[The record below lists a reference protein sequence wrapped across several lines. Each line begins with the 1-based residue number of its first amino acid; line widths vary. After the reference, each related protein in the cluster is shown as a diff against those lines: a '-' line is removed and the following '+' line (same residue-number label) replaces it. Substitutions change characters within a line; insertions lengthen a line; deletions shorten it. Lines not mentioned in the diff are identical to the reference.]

1 MSRDAQGRGQGQR
14 ARGVGSRDRLH
25 FGWLRAALLL
35 VCAGATA
42 SEFALPRDGW
52 VSWTVTAVEG
62 APEWCCHSLEGPAG
76 AAVACDLDGRRGN
89 YTSDGER
96 SSETLKVYALMQDG
110 QATRVRAYGPSCPVR
125 AGTPI
130 TQLGALDTDASAR
143 WLAGQVPAGDERFSE
158 ALGALA
164 LHAGS
169 VAEDALARIA
179 TDPGAGERRKDAV
192 FWLGH
197 ARGEAGVRRIEPLLT
212 GDPDPKMREHAAF
225 AVSQSGVARRGD
237 LLLRQAKDDEAESVR
252 SQAWF
257 WLAQSGDARTED
269 EVRAALRR
277 EASEAVRQQA
287 IFALSQLPGGRGVPA
302 LIAVIEDRGLPMEDR
317 KQALFWLG
325 QSESD
330 SALAYLD
337 RVLR

>member
-1 MSRDAQGRGQGQR
+1 MSREEQKRGKGQGAGVVA
-14 ARGVGSRDRLH
+14 ARHRLQ

-52 VSWTVTAVEG
+52 VSWTVDAVEG
-62 APEWCCHSLEGPAG
+62 APEWCCHSLDGPAG
-76 AAVACDLDGRRGN
+76 ATVACDLDSRRGH

-96 SSETLKVYALMQDG
+96 STETIKLYALMQG
-110 QATRVRAYGPSCPVR
+110 GRATRVRAYGPSCPVR
-125 AGTPI
+125 ADSPI
-130 TQLGALDTDASAR
+130 ADLGALDTHASAR
-143 WLAGQVPAGDERFSE
+143 WLAGQMPAGNERFSE
-158 ALGALA
+158 TLGALA

-169 VAEDALARIA
+169 VAEDTLTRIA
-179 TDPGAGERRKDAV
+179 SDPAAGERRKDAL

-197 ARGEAGVRRIEPLLT
+197 VRGEAGVRRIEPLLT
-212 GDPDPKMREHAAF
+212 GDPDPSVREHAAF

-237 LLLRQAKDDEAESVR
+237 LLLRQAQGDPAESVR

-257 WLAQSGDARTED
+257 WLAQTGDARAEA

-277 EASEAVRQQA
+277 ETSQSVRQQS
-287 IFALSQLPGGRGVPA
+287 IFALSQLPDGRGVPA
-302 LIAVIEDRGLPMEDR
+302 LIALVEDRALGMEDR

-330 SALAYLD
+330 AAVAYLD

>member
-1 MSRDAQGRGQGQR
+1 MTGMKRGTGQG
-14 ARGVGSRDRLH
+14 ARGTGSRDRLR

-52 VSWTVTAVEG
+52 VSWTVDAVDG
-62 APEWCCHSLEGPAG
+62 APEWCCHGLDGPAG
-76 AAVACDLDGRRGN
+76 ATVECDLDNSRSN

-96 SSETLKVYALMQDG
+96 QIETLKVYALMQGG

-130 TQLGALDTDASAR
+130 TQLGALGTDASAR
-143 WLAGQVPAGDERFSE
+143 WLAGQMPAGDERFSE
-158 ALGALA
+158 TLGALA

-169 VAEDALARIA
+169 AAEDALAAIA

-197 ARGEAGVRRIEPLLT
+197 ARGEAGVRRIEPMLL
-212 GDPDPKMREHAAF
+212 GDPDPEVREHAAF
-225 AVSQSGVARRGD
+225 AVSQSGVARRGE
-237 LLLRQAKDDEAESVR
+237 LLLRQAKGDKAESVR

-257 WLAQSGDARTED
+257 WLAQTGDARTED
-269 EVRAALRR
+269 EVRAALRQEKSR
-277 EASEAVRQQA
+277 SVRHQA
-287 IFALSQLPGGRGVPA
+287 IFALSQLQGGRGVPA
-302 LIAVIEDRGLPMEDR
+302 LIRVVEDRALPMDER

-330 SALAYLD
+330 AALAYLD
-337 RVLR
+337 QVLR

>member
-1 MSRDAQGRGQGQR
+1 MTAMKRGTGQG
-14 ARGVGSRDRLH
+14 ALGMDGSHRFQ
-25 FGWLRAALLL
+25 FGWLRGALLL

-76 AAVACDLDGRRGN
+76 AAVACDLDSRRGN

-96 SSETLKVYALMQDG
+96 SSETLKVYALMRDG

-143 WLAGQVPAGDERFSE
+143 WLAGQMPAGDERFSE
-158 ALGALA
+158 TLGALA

-179 TDPGAGERRKDAV
+179 TDPGAGARRKDAV

-212 GDPDPKMREHAAF
+212 GDPDAEVREHAAF

-257 WLAQSGDARTED
+257 WLAQTGDARTED
-269 EVRAALRR
+269 EVRAALHR
-277 EASEAVRQQA
+277 EASESVRHQA

-330 SALAYLD
+330 AALAYLD